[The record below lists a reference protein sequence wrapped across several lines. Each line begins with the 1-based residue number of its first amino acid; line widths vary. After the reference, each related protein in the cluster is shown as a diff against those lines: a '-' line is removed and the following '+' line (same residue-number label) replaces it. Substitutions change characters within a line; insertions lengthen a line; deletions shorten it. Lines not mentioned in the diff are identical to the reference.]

1 MRNSIV
7 WLALIATVA
16 LSGCTSQSQMLDN
29 KQAMAIQTAL
39 SRGKFDLNCPQATG
53 EILSR
58 EVTQPAIQGPWLSGI
73 QRAEY
78 TVGVSGCGQRTTFL
92 VLCPQG
98 GESCFAADPGAR
110 IR

>member
-7 WLALIATVA
+7 WIPLIATVA
-16 LSGCTSQSQMLDN
+16 LAGCTSQTQMLDN
-29 KQAMAIQTAL
+29 KQAMALQTAL
-39 SRGKFDLNCPQATG
+39 SQGKFDLNCPQAQAEVLT
-53 EILSR
+53 R
-58 EVTQPAIQGPWLSGI
+58 EVTQPAIQSPWLSGI

-78 TVGVSGCGQRTTFL
+78 TVGVTGCGQRASFL

-98 GESCFAADPGAR
+98 GESCFATSPSAR